1 MKIHFKKILVSFFVI
16 LGFIFY
22 AFYQRNIIAQENLVN
37 TLQTGSTAAQSTT
50 EDLSTATDIQNS
62 SAPPEVD
69 DEEDY
74 EIGDNEEDEDEDEEE
89 DEEEEDD
96 EDYVASQSTQSNPD
110 NTTATVPPA
119 SDTTASGTTSS
130 DAATSSAN
138 NVSGLYRDG
147 QYDGNS
153 VDAYYGNV
161 QVRAIVQGGKLVDV
175 QFLSYPNDRNYSI
188 EINKYAMPIL
198 KSEAIKAQSAQ
209 VDIVTGATNTSRA
222 FIKSLSSALS
232 QAQV

>member
-50 EDLSTATDIQNS
+50 EDLSTATDTQNS
-62 SAPPEVD
+62 SEPPVMD

-74 EIGDNEEDEDEDEEE
+74 EIVDNEEDEE

-130 DAATSSAN
+130 DAATSSATDA
-138 NVSGLYRDG
+138 SGLFRDG